1 MAIADIVHFLLFRN
15 LAIGTVNT
23 CEYETKSHNALCILL
38 SRRRLGLGKYL
49 TLGYKKESAA
59 RATIIQQ
66 WRASSTL
73 SSTST
78 NTPHIFN
85 ASLLPAPL
93 PSHHPLLIFFVRSMI
108 LNNFVFQ
115 MAFLIFR
122 LLCLVLVLNLA
133 NCQLPNQLADLP
145 SSISARSIYSH
156 LYLRVLSP
164 PGQALFSIW

>member
-1 MAIADIVHFLLFRN
+1 MTRN
-15 LAIGTVNT
+15 SQCAVVV
-23 CEYETKSHNALCILL
+23 ILL
-38 SRRRLGLGKYL
+38 SRHRLGLGKYL

-59 RATIIQQ
+59 TATIIQQ

-93 PSHHPLLIFFVRSMI
+93 PSHHPLL
-108 LNNFVFQ
+108 NFSTMFCKKCDFEQFCISDGFSHFSPSVPSS
-115 MAFLIFR
+115 
-122 LLCLVLVLNLA
+122 CSEP
-133 NCQLPNQLADLP
+133 CQLPIAKPTCRFSDLWQVYLLQ
-145 SSISARSIYSH
+145 SEALNIYSH

-164 PGQALFSIW
+164 PDPALLSI